1 MPAPEFPHYC
11 WHLCCQYP
19 VSNIA
24 NFHNIGPLEV
34 GFDAAIVTSV
44 PLGGGVSSSAALE
57 VAFYTLLESLSNS
70 LASDKKQKALAC
82 QKAEHDFAGNPCGIM
97 DQFVSIFGDKGH
109 AVFIDCM
116 KMEAESVPLD
126 DPNCAV
132 LITNSNV
139 KHDLATSAYAER

>member
-1 MPAPEFPHYC
+1 MHCPAKINYFFRWANY
-11 WHLCCQYP
+11 
-19 VSNIA
+19 VKGVIA
-24 NFHNIGPLEV
+24 YFHNIGPLEV